1 LTADSAKNPA
11 AILTGAVL
19 FALSVYRVAEKIVKL
34 MLNDGETLEELQG
47 ADET

>member
-1 LTADSAKNPA
+1 
-11 AILTGAVL
+11 L